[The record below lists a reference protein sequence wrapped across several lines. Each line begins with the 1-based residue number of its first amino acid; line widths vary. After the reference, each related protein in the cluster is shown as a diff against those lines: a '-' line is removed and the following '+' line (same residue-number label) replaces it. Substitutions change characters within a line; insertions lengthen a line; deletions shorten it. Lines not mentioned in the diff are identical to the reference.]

1 MINGLMTALLLIIF
15 IGIVLWAYSKK
26 NKNTFNELSQM
37 ALDESDRVK
46 TEEKKDE

>member
-1 MINGLMTALLLIIF
+1 MISGIMTALLIIIF

-26 NKNTFNELSQM
+26 NKDTFKDLSQM
-37 ALDESDRVK
+37 ALDEEDRVK